1 MCLVTVIIPYF
12 KKKKYIQ
19 DTINTV
25 VTQTYKNLEIIII
38 YDDTDMSD
46 LNYLKEIAK
55 SDNRIIIIKNN
66 NNLGAGLSRNEG
78 IKKSSGEYIAFL
90 DADDLWHK
98 EKISKQI
105 YFMKQNY
112 SVISHTSY
120 SIINDKTEKIVS
132 IRHAKNFNHVD
143 ELLKSCDIGL
153 STVMLK
159 KNTLL
164 ENNIKFP
171 NLKTKED
178 FVLWLMFLIHKNKIF
193 ALKENLMTWRKSKN
207 SLSSNILQKILDG
220 FKVYNVYMEF
230 NFIKSTYYLICLSFN
245 YLKK

>member
-1 MCLVTVIIPYF
+1 MSLVTVIIPYF
-12 KKKKYIQ
+12 KKKEFIL
-19 DTINTV
+19 DTLNTV
-25 VTQTYKNLEIIII
+25 IKQTYKNLEIILI
-38 YDDTDMSD
+38 YDDTDLSD
-46 LNYLKEIAK
+46 LNYLKKIAK
-55 SDNRIIIIKNN
+55 SDNRIKIFKNS

-78 IKKSSGEYIAFL
+78 IKKSLGEYIAFL

-112 SVISHTSY
+112 STISHTSY
-120 SIINDKTEKIVS
+120 SIINDKTKQIAS
-132 IRHAKNFNHVD
+132 IRHAKNFNHVN

-159 KNTLL
+159 KNILL
-164 ENNIKFP
+164 DNNIKFP

-178 FVLWLMFLIHKNKIF
+178 FVFWLKLLIHKNKIF

-207 SLSSNILQKILDG
+207 SLSSNILQKIIDG
-220 FKVYNVYMEF
+220 YKVYNIYMEF

>member
-1 MCLVTVIIPYF
+1 MSLVTVIIPYF
-12 KKKKYIQ
+12 KKKEFIL

-25 VTQTYKNLEIIII
+25 VKQTYKNLEIIVI
-38 YDDTDMSD
+38 YDDTDLSD
-46 LNYLKEIAK
+46 LNYLKKIAK
-55 SDNRIIIIKNN
+55 SDNRIKIFKNS

-78 IKKSSGEYIAFL
+78 IKKSLGEYIAFL

-112 SVISHTSY
+112 STISHTSY
-120 SIINDKTEKIVS
+120 SIINDKTKQIVS
-132 IRHAKNFNHVD
+132 IRHAKNFNHVN

-159 KNTLL
+159 KNILL
-164 ENNIKFP
+164 DNNIKFP

-178 FVLWLMFLIHKNKIF
+178 FVFWLKLLIHKNKIF

-207 SLSSNILQKILDG
+207 SLSSNILQKIIDG
-220 FKVYNVYMEF
+220 YKVYNIYMEF

>member
-1 MCLVTVIIPYF
+1 MSLVTVIIPYF
-12 KKKKYIQ
+12 KKRKYIR

-25 VTQTYKNLEIIII
+25 VNQTYKDLEVIII

-46 LNYLKEIAK
+46 LNYLEKITK
-55 SDNRIIIIKNN
+55 LDNRIIIIKNK

-90 DADDLWHK
+90 DADDLWHT

-112 SVISHTSY
+112 STISHTSY
-120 SIINDKTEKIVS
+120 SVINDKTKNIIS
-132 IRHAKNFNHVD
+132 LRQAKNFNHVN

-153 STVMLK
+153 SSVMLK
-159 KNTLL
+159 KSILL
-164 ENNIKFP
+164 NNNIEFP
-171 NLKTKED
+171 DLKTKED
-178 FVLWLMFLIHKNKIF
+178 FVLWLKLLIHRNKIF

-207 SLSSNILQKILDG
+207 SLSSSMLQKILDG
-220 FKVYNVYMEF
+220 FKVYNVHMEF
-230 NFIKSTYYLICLSFN
+230 NFIKSIYYLICLSFN

>member
-1 MCLVTVIIPYF
+1 MSLVTVIIPYF
-12 KKKKYIQ
+12 KKRKYIQ

-25 VTQTYKNLEIIII
+25 VNQTYKDLEVIII
-38 YDDTDMSD
+38 YDDTDMKD
-46 LNYLKEIAK
+46 LNYLEKITK
-55 SDNRIIIIKNN
+55 LDNRIKIIKNK

-90 DADDLWHK
+90 DADDLWHT

-112 SVISHTSY
+112 STISHTSY
-120 SIINDKTEKIVS
+120 SVINDKTKNIIS
-132 IRHAKNFNHVD
+132 LRQAKNFNHVN

-159 KNTLL
+159 KSILVR
-164 ENNIKFP
+164 NNIEFP
-171 NLKTKED
+171 DLKTKED
-178 FVLWLMFLIHKNKIF
+178 FVLWLKLLIHRNKIF

-207 SLSSNILQKILDG
+207 SLSSSMLQKILDG
-220 FKVYNVYMEF
+220 FKVYNVHMEF
-230 NFIKSTYYLICLSFN
+230 NFIKSIYYLICLSFN

>member
-25 VTQTYKNLEIIII
+25 VSQTYKNLEIIII

-46 LNYLKEIAK
+46 LNYLKKIAK

-112 SVISHTSY
+112 SDISHTSY
-120 SIINDKTEKIVS
+120 NIINDKTKKIVS
-132 IRHAKNFNHVD
+132 IRYAKNFNHVN

-153 STVMLK
+153 SLS
-159 KNTLL
+159 
-164 ENNIKFP
+164 
-171 NLKTKED
+171 
-178 FVLWLMFLIHKNKIF
+178 LIHI
-193 ALKENLMTWRKSKN
+193 
-207 SLSSNILQKILDG
+207 
-220 FKVYNVYMEF
+220 
-230 NFIKSTYYLICLSFN
+230 
-245 YLKK
+245 

>member
-1 MCLVTVIIPYF
+1 MSLVTVIIPYF
-12 KKKKYIQ
+12 KKRKYIR

-25 VTQTYKNLEIIII
+25 VNQTYKDLEVIII
-38 YDDTDMSD
+38 YDDTDMKD
-46 LNYLKEIAK
+46 LNYLEKITK
-55 SDNRIIIIKNN
+55 LDNRIKIIKNK

-90 DADDLWHK
+90 DADDLWHT

-112 SVISHTSY
+112 STISHTSY
-120 SIINDKTEKIVS
+120 SVINDKTKNIIS
-132 IRHAKNFNHVD
+132 LRQAKNFNHVN

-159 KNTLL
+159 KSILL
-164 ENNIKFP
+164 HNNIEFP
-171 NLKTKED
+171 DLKTKED
-178 FVLWLMFLIHKNKIF
+178 FVLWLKLLIHRNKIF

-207 SLSSNILQKILDG
+207 SLSSSMLQKILDG
-220 FKVYNVYMEF
+220 FKVYNVHMEF
-230 NFIKSTYYLICLSFN
+230 NFIKSIYYLICLSFN

>member
-1 MCLVTVIIPYF
+1 MSLVTVIIPYF
-12 KKKKYIQ
+12 KKKEFIL

-25 VTQTYKNLEIIII
+25 VKQTYKNLEIIVI
-38 YDDTDMSD
+38 YDDTDLSD
-46 LNYLKEIAK
+46 LNYLKKIAK
-55 SDNRIIIIKNN
+55 SDNRIKIFKNS

-78 IKKSSGEYIAFL
+78 IKKSLGEYIAFL

-112 SVISHTSY
+112 STISHTSY
-120 SIINDKTEKIVS
+120 SIINDKTKQISS
-132 IRHAKNFNHVD
+132 IRHAKNFNHVN

-159 KNTLL
+159 KNILL
-164 ENNIKFP
+164 DNNIKFP

-178 FVLWLMFLIHKNKIF
+178 FVFWLKLLIHKNKIF

-207 SLSSNILQKILDG
+207 SLSSNILQKIIDG
-220 FKVYNVYMEF
+220 YKVYNIYMEF